1 MRYLFV
7 ANQEPLQGYT
17 EFCNN
22 TYLALFCETRRNG
35 YNGFPNE
42 YEKKEQLC
50 LIGEKASFSQSKVL
64 DGRGVSLDQGN
75 TVTVS
80 TESKFSPD
88 HFSQREIVHSP
99 VQKAHTLIVWDRTNL
114 AQILNWLEYS
124 PRVVV
129 LSELLGI
136 LTNNYIDSFEYN
148 LCIHNVSQRR
158 QYLNSFTQM
167 QDYTKVLTHEIELPE
182 TTTISEISRAVPNN
196 YLQHRVQNGIVCTF
210 SPEISDRLQDLVKD
224 PKMLN
229 KFFTSN
235 SFYFLQD
242 LKSLYF
248 MSKLHI
254 TTFLWENCSKYIM
267 LQKPEEIIHLPENS
281 NALSTSGD
289 STLQSK
295 TEDDSHARGESRL
308 SSDHVSALA
317 QELSTHGEIPD
328 GSYMVYR
335 SIITLFDGYTFSEE
349 CQKRLTKV
357 YNSKSEFNYN
367 ERVVKNF
374 CDRYDYAV
382 TAYANGNFSI
392 ETNISEWLLDVRV
405 NASNVTSLFHK
416 NIYEGGGF
424 KNKGK
429 RLKMFRNGFHEQN
442 VGYKDLIYI
451 LNYIHLHDKA
461 KEEEKRE
468 MLKQVQKVLVL

>member
-50 LIGEKASFSQSKVL
+50 LIGEEVCFKPNTSEIIDRGKEVYFSQDCSSLGKEVCFKSNTSEIMA
-64 DGRGVSLDQGN
+64 VSLDHVTAGN
-75 TVTVS
+75 IGKEVC
-80 TESKFSPD
+80 FSPVP
-88 HFSQREIVHSP
+88 RT
-99 VQKAHTLIVWDRTNL
+99 HTLIVWDRTNL
-114 AQILNWLEYS
+114 VQILNWLEYS

-129 LSELLGI
+129 LSELLEI
-136 LTNNYIDSFEYN
+136 LTNNYINSFEYN

-182 TTTISEISRAVPNN
+182 TTTIGEISRAVPNN

-210 SPEISDRLQDLVKD
+210 SPEISNRLQDLVKD
-224 PKMLN
+224 PEMLN

-267 LQKPEEIIHLPENS
+267 LQKPEGIIHLPENIQ
-281 NALSTSGD
+281 D
-289 STLQSK
+289 IIMQS
-295 TEDDSHARGESRL
+295 EIPNDSH
-308 SSDHVSALA
+308 
-317 QELSTHGEIPD
+317 
-328 GSYMVYR
+328 MVYR
-335 SIITLFDGYTFSEE
+335 SIITLFDGYTFSKE
-349 CQKRLTKV
+349 CQQRLTKV

-374 CDRYDYAV
+374 CDRYGYIV
-382 TAYANGNFSI
+382 TTYANGNFSI
-392 ETNISEWLLDVRV
+392 ETNISEWLLDIRV

-468 MLKQVQKVLVL
+468 MLKQVQKVLAL

>member
-1 MRYLFV
+1 M
-7 ANQEPLQGYT
+7 
-17 EFCNN
+17 
-22 TYLALFCETRRNG
+22 
-35 YNGFPNE
+35 
-42 YEKKEQLC
+42 C
-50 LIGEKASFSQSKVL
+50 LIGDEVSFSQDYS
-64 DGRGVSLDQGN
+64 SLGKE
-75 TVTVS
+75 VH
-80 TESKFSPD
+80 FSPVP
-88 HFSQREIVHSP
+88 RT
-99 VQKAHTLIVWDRTNL
+99 HTLIVWDRTNL
-114 AQILNWLEYS
+114 AQIRNGLEYS

-129 LSELLGI
+129 LSELLEI
-136 LTNNYIDSFEYN
+136 LTNNYINSFEYN

-182 TTTISEISRAVPNN
+182 TTTIGEISRAVPNN

-210 SPEISDRLQDLVKD
+210 SPEISIRLQDLVKD
-224 PKMLN
+224 HEMLN

-267 LQKPEEIIHLPENS
+267 LQKPEGIIHLPENIQ
-281 NALSTSGD
+281 D
-289 STLQSK
+289 IIMQS
-295 TEDDSHARGESRL
+295 EIPNDSH
-308 SSDHVSALA
+308 
-317 QELSTHGEIPD
+317 
-328 GSYMVYR
+328 MVYR
-335 SIITLFDGYTFSEE
+335 SIITLFDGYTFSKE
-349 CQKRLTKV
+349 CQQRLTKV

-374 CDRYDYAV
+374 CDRYGYVV
-382 TAYANGNFSI
+382 TTYANGNFSI
-392 ETNISEWLLDVRV
+392 ETNISEWLLDIRV

-468 MLKQVQKVLVL
+468 MLKQVQKVLAL

>member
-50 LIGEKASFSQSKVL
+50 LIGEEVCFKPNTSEIIDRGKEVYFSQDCSSLGKEVCFKSNTSEITA
-64 DGRGVSLDQGN
+64 VSLDHVTAGN
-75 TVTVS
+75 IGKEVC
-80 TESKFSPD
+80 FSPVP
-88 HFSQREIVHSP
+88 RT
-99 VQKAHTLIVWDRTNL
+99 HTLIVWDRTNL
-114 AQILNWLEYS
+114 VQILNWLEYS

-129 LSELLGI
+129 LSELLEI
-136 LTNNYIDSFEYN
+136 LTNNYINSFEYN

-182 TTTISEISRAVPNN
+182 TTTIGEISRAVPNN

-210 SPEISDRLQDLVKD
+210 SPEISNRLQDLVKD
-224 PKMLN
+224 PEMLN

-267 LQKPEEIIHLPENS
+267 LQKPEGIIHLPENIQ
-281 NALSTSGD
+281 D
-289 STLQSK
+289 IIMQS
-295 TEDDSHARGESRL
+295 EIPNDSH
-308 SSDHVSALA
+308 
-317 QELSTHGEIPD
+317 
-328 GSYMVYR
+328 MVYR
-335 SIITLFDGYTFSEE
+335 SIITLFDGYTFSKE
-349 CQKRLTKV
+349 CQQRLTKV

-374 CDRYDYAV
+374 CDRYGYIV
-382 TAYANGNFSI
+382 TTYANGNFSI
-392 ETNISEWLLDVRV
+392 ETNISEWLLDIRV

-468 MLKQVQKVLVL
+468 MLKQVQKVLAL

>member
-50 LIGEKASFSQSKVL
+50 LIGEKASFSQSEIL
-64 DGRGVSLDQGN
+64 DGRGVS
-75 TVTVS
+75 
-80 TESKFSPD
+80 TESKYSPD
-88 HFSQREIVHSP
+88 HSTQRKIVHSP
-99 VQKAHTLIVWDRTNL
+99 VQRAHTLIVWDRTNL

-124 PRVVV
+124 PRIVV

-136 LTNNYIDSFEYN
+136 LTNNYINSFEYN

-267 LQKPEEIIHLPENS
+267 LQKPEGIIHLPESS
-281 NALSTSGD
+281 NDLST
-289 STLQSK
+289 Q
-295 TEDDSHARGESRL
+295 
-308 SSDHVSALA
+308 
-317 QELSTHGEIPD
+317 GEIPND
-328 GSYMVYR
+328 SYMVYR

-349 CQKRLTKV
+349 CQQRLTKV

-374 CDRYDYAV
+374 CDRYGYAV
-382 TAYANGNFSI
+382 TAYVNGNFSI

-405 NASNVTSLFHK
+405 NSSNVTSLFHK

-468 MLKQVQKVLVL
+468 MLKQVQKVLAL

>member
-50 LIGEKASFSQSKVL
+50 LIGDVQNHSSQKEEVSFSQDYS
-64 DGRGVSLDQGN
+64 SLGKE
-75 TVTVS
+75 VH
-80 TESKFSPD
+80 FSPVP
-88 HFSQREIVHSP
+88 RT
-99 VQKAHTLIVWDRTNL
+99 HTLIVWDRTNL
-114 AQILNWLEYS
+114 AQILNGLEYS

-129 LSELLGI
+129 LSELLEI
-136 LTNNYIDSFEYN
+136 LTNNYINSFEYN

-182 TTTISEISRAVPNN
+182 TTTIGEISRAVPNN

-210 SPEISDRLQDLVKD
+210 SPEISSRLQDLVKD

-267 LQKPEEIIHLPENS
+267 LQKPEGIIHLPENIQDIS
-281 NALSTSGD
+281 TQSDEGNLAQDLFIQGNAPN
-289 STLQSK
+289 
-295 TEDDSHARGESRL
+295 DSH
-308 SSDHVSALA
+308 
-317 QELSTHGEIPD
+317 
-328 GSYMVYR
+328 MVYR
-335 SIITLFDGYTFSEE
+335 SIITLFDGYTFSKE
-349 CQKRLTKV
+349 CQQRLTKV

-374 CDRYDYAV
+374 CDRYGYVV
-382 TAYANGNFSI
+382 TTYANGNFSI
-392 ETNISEWLLDVRV
+392 ETNISEWLLDIRV
-405 NASNVTSLFHK
+405 NASNVTNLFHK

-468 MLKQVQKVLVL
+468 MLKQVQKVLAL

>member
-22 TYLALFCETRRNG
+22 NYLALFCETRRNG

-50 LIGEKASFSQSKVL
+50 LIGEEVCFKPNTSEIIDRGKEVYFSQDCSSLGKEVCFKSNTSEITA
-64 DGRGVSLDQGN
+64 VSLDHVTAGN
-75 TVTVS
+75 IGKEVC
-80 TESKFSPD
+80 FSPVP
-88 HFSQREIVHSP
+88 RT
-99 VQKAHTLIVWDRTNL
+99 HTLIVWDRTNL
-114 AQILNWLEYS
+114 VQILNWLEYS

-129 LSELLGI
+129 LSELLEI
-136 LTNNYIDSFEYN
+136 LTNNYINSFEYN

-182 TTTISEISRAVPNN
+182 TTTIGEISRAVPNN

-210 SPEISDRLQDLVKD
+210 SPEISNRLQDLVKD
-224 PKMLN
+224 PEMLN

-267 LQKPEEIIHLPENS
+267 LQKPEGIIHLPENIQ
-281 NALSTSGD
+281 D
-289 STLQSK
+289 IIMQS
-295 TEDDSHARGESRL
+295 EIPNDSH
-308 SSDHVSALA
+308 
-317 QELSTHGEIPD
+317 
-328 GSYMVYR
+328 MVYR
-335 SIITLFDGYTFSEE
+335 SIITLFDGYTFSKE
-349 CQKRLTKV
+349 CQQRLTKV

-374 CDRYDYAV
+374 CDRYGYIV
-382 TAYANGNFSI
+382 TTYANGNFSI
-392 ETNISEWLLDVRV
+392 ETNISEWLLDIRV

-468 MLKQVQKVLVL
+468 MLKQVQKVLAL

>member
-42 YEKKEQLC
+42 YEKKAQLW
-50 LIGEKASFSQSKVL
+50 LIGEKASFSQSEIL
-64 DGRGVSLDQGN
+64 DGRGVS
-75 TVTVS
+75 
-80 TESKFSPD
+80 TESKYSPD
-88 HFSQREIVHSP
+88 HSTQCEIVHSP
-99 VQKAHTLIVWDRTNL
+99 VQRAHTLIVWDRTNL

-136 LTNNYIDSFEYN
+136 LTNNYINSFEYN

-210 SPEISDRLQDLVKD
+210 SPEISGRLQDLVKD

-267 LQKPEEIIHLPENS
+267 LQKPEGIIHLPESS
-281 NALSTSGD
+281 NDLST
-289 STLQSK
+289 QS
-295 TEDDSHARGESRL
+295 
-308 SSDHVSALA
+308 
-317 QELSTHGEIPD
+317 EIPND
-328 GSYMVYR
+328 SYMVYR

-349 CQKRLTKV
+349 CQQRLTKV

-374 CDRYDYAV
+374 CDRYGYAV
-382 TAYANGNFSI
+382 TAYVNGNFSI

-405 NASNVTSLFHK
+405 NSSNVTSLFHK

-461 KEEEKRE
+461 KEEEEKRE
-468 MLKQVQKVLVL
+468 MLKQVQKVLAL

>member
-50 LIGEKASFSQSKVL
+50 LIGEEVCFKPNTSEIIDRGKEVYFSQDCSSLGKEVCFKSNTSEITA
-64 DGRGVSLDQGN
+64 VSLDHVTAGN
-75 TVTVS
+75 IGKEVC
-80 TESKFSPD
+80 FSPVP
-88 HFSQREIVHSP
+88 RT
-99 VQKAHTLIVWDRTNL
+99 HTLIVWDRTNL
-114 AQILNWLEYS
+114 VQILNWLEYS

-129 LSELLGI
+129 LSELLEI
-136 LTNNYIDSFEYN
+136 LTNNYINSFEYN

-182 TTTISEISRAVPNN
+182 TTTIGEISRAVPNN

-210 SPEISDRLQDLVKD
+210 SPEISNRLQDLVKD
-224 PKMLN
+224 PEMLN

-267 LQKPEEIIHLPENS
+267 LQKPEGIIHLPENIQ
-281 NALSTSGD
+281 D
-289 STLQSK
+289 IIMQS
-295 TEDDSHARGESRL
+295 EIPNDSH
-308 SSDHVSALA
+308 
-317 QELSTHGEIPD
+317 
-328 GSYMVYR
+328 MVYR
-335 SIITLFDGYTFSEE
+335 SIITLFDGYTFSKE
-349 CQKRLTKV
+349 CQQRLTKV

-374 CDRYDYAV
+374 CDRYGYIV
-382 TAYANGNFSI
+382 TTYANGNFSI
-392 ETNISEWLLDVRV
+392 ETNISEWLLDIRV

>member
-50 LIGEKASFSQSKVL
+50 LIGEKDNSKL
-64 DGRGVSLDQGN
+64 N
-75 TVTVS
+75 T
-80 TESKFSPD
+80 SKDDDKLKDACF
-88 HFSQREIVHSP
+88 QP
-99 VQKAHTLIVWDRTNL
+99 VPRAHTLIVWDRTNL
-114 AQILNWLEYS
+114 AQILSGLEYS

-129 LSELLGI
+129 LSELLRI
-136 LTNNYIDSFEYN
+136 LTNNYINSFEYN

-182 TTTISEISRAVPNN
+182 TTTIGEISRAVPNN

-224 PKMLN
+224 HEMLN

-267 LQKPEEIIHLPENS
+267 LQKPEGIIHLPESS
-281 NALSTSGD
+281 NALSTHGNSQSETKDGRD
-289 STLQSK
+289 VST
-295 TEDDSHARGESRL
+295 ESL
-308 SSDHVSALA
+308 DLA
-317 QELSTHGEIPD
+317 QDLSTQSEIPND
-328 GSYMVYR
+328 SYMVYR

-349 CQKRLTKV
+349 CQQRLTKV

-374 CDRYDYAV
+374 CDRYGYVV

>member
-50 LIGEKASFSQSKVL
+50 LIGEEASFSQSEIL

-80 TESKFSPD
+80 TESKYSPD
-88 HFSQREIVHSP
+88 HSTQCKDVCFSQSMSEITTRDEGIRFSP
-99 VQKAHTLIVWDRTNL
+99 VPRAHTLIVWDRTNL

-136 LTNNYIDSFEYN
+136 LTNNYINSFEYN

-210 SPEISDRLQDLVKD
+210 SPEISNRLQDLVKD

-267 LQKPEEIIHLPENS
+267 LQKPEGIIHLPESS
-281 NALSTSGD
+281 NDLST
-289 STLQSK
+289 QS
-295 TEDDSHARGESRL
+295 E
-308 SSDHVSALA
+308 V
-317 QELSTHGEIPD
+317 PNN
-328 GSYMVYR
+328 SYIVYR

-349 CQKRLTKV
+349 CQQRLTKV

-374 CDRYDYAV
+374 CDRYGYAV
-382 TAYANGNFSI
+382 TAYVNGNFSI

-405 NASNVTSLFHK
+405 NSSNVTSLFHK

-468 MLKQVQKVLVL
+468 MLKQVQKVLAL

>member
-42 YEKKEQLC
+42 YEKKDQLC
-50 LIGEKASFSQSKVL
+50 LIGEKASFSQSEIL
-64 DGRGVSLDQGN
+64 DGRGVS
-75 TVTVS
+75 
-80 TESKFSPD
+80 TESKYSPD
-88 HFSQREIVHSP
+88 HSTQCEIVHSP
-99 VQKAHTLIVWDRTNL
+99 VQRAHTLIVWDRTNL

-136 LTNNYIDSFEYN
+136 LTNNYINSFEYN

-210 SPEISDRLQDLVKD
+210 SPEISGRLQDLVKD

-267 LQKPEEIIHLPENS
+267 LQKPEGIIHLPESS
-281 NALSTSGD
+281 NDLST
-289 STLQSK
+289 QS
-295 TEDDSHARGESRL
+295 
-308 SSDHVSALA
+308 
-317 QELSTHGEIPD
+317 EIPND
-328 GSYMVYR
+328 SYMVYR

-349 CQKRLTKV
+349 CQQRLTKV

-374 CDRYDYAV
+374 CDRYGYAV
-382 TAYANGNFSI
+382 TAYVNGNFSI

-405 NASNVTSLFHK
+405 NSSNVTSLFHK

-461 KEEEKRE
+461 KEEEEKRE
-468 MLKQVQKVLVL
+468 MLKQVQKVLAL

>member
-50 LIGEKASFSQSKVL
+50 LIGDEVSFSQDYS
-64 DGRGVSLDQGN
+64 SLGEEVHFKSN
-75 TVTVS
+75 TSEIIDRDEEVC
-80 TESKFSPD
+80 FSPVP
-88 HFSQREIVHSP
+88 RT
-99 VQKAHTLIVWDRTNL
+99 HTLIVWDRTNL
-114 AQILNWLEYS
+114 AQILNGLEYS

-129 LSELLGI
+129 LSELLEI
-136 LTNNYIDSFEYN
+136 LTNNYINSFEYN

-182 TTTISEISRAVPNN
+182 TTTIGEISRAVPNN
-196 YLQHRVQNGIVCTF
+196 YLQHRVQNCIVCTF
-210 SPEISDRLQDLVKD
+210 SPEISSRLQDLVKD
-224 PKMLN
+224 HEMLN

-267 LQKPEEIIHLPENS
+267 LQKPEGIIHLPENIQ
-281 NALSTSGD
+281 D
-289 STLQSK
+289 IIMQS
-295 TEDDSHARGESRL
+295 EIPNDSH
-308 SSDHVSALA
+308 
-317 QELSTHGEIPD
+317 
-328 GSYMVYR
+328 MVYR
-335 SIITLFDGYTFSEE
+335 SIITLFDGYTFSKE
-349 CQKRLTKV
+349 CQQRLTKV

-374 CDRYDYAV
+374 CDRYGYVV
-382 TAYANGNFSI
+382 TTYANGNFSI
-392 ETNISEWLLDVRV
+392 ETNISEWLLDIRV

-468 MLKQVQKVLVL
+468 MLKQVQKVLAL

>member
-50 LIGEKASFSQSKVL
+50 LIGEKASFSQSEIL
-64 DGRGVSLDQGN
+64 DGRGVS
-75 TVTVS
+75 
-80 TESKFSPD
+80 TESKYSPD
-88 HFSQREIVHSP
+88 HSTQCEIVHSP
-99 VQKAHTLIVWDRTNL
+99 VQRAHTLIVWNRTNL

-136 LTNNYIDSFEYN
+136 LTNNYINSFEYN

-267 LQKPEEIIHLPENS
+267 LQKPEGIIHLPESS
-281 NALSTSGD
+281 NDLST
-289 STLQSK
+289 Q
-295 TEDDSHARGESRL
+295 
-308 SSDHVSALA
+308 
-317 QELSTHGEIPD
+317 GEIPND
-328 GSYMVYR
+328 SYMVYR

-349 CQKRLTKV
+349 CQQRLTKV

-374 CDRYDYAV
+374 CDRYGYAV
-382 TAYANGNFSI
+382 TAYVNGNFSI

-405 NASNVTSLFHK
+405 NSSNVTSLFHK

-468 MLKQVQKVLVL
+468 MLKQVQKVLAL

>member
-50 LIGEKASFSQSKVL
+50 LIGEEVCFKPNTSEIIDRGKEVYFSQDCSSLGKEVCFKSNTSEITA
-64 DGRGVSLDQGN
+64 VSLDHVTAGN
-75 TVTVS
+75 IGKEVC
-80 TESKFSPD
+80 FSPVP
-88 HFSQREIVHSP
+88 RT
-99 VQKAHTLIVWDRTNL
+99 HTLIVWDRTNL
-114 AQILNWLEYS
+114 VQILNWLEYS

-129 LSELLGI
+129 LSELLEI
-136 LTNNYIDSFEYN
+136 LTNNYINSFEYN

-182 TTTISEISRAVPNN
+182 TTTIGEISRAVPNN

-210 SPEISDRLQDLVKD
+210 SPEISNRLQDLVKD
-224 PKMLN
+224 PEMLN

-267 LQKPEEIIHLPENS
+267 LQKPEGIIHLPENIQ
-281 NALSTSGD
+281 D
-289 STLQSK
+289 IIMQS
-295 TEDDSHARGESRL
+295 EIPNDSH
-308 SSDHVSALA
+308 
-317 QELSTHGEIPD
+317 
-328 GSYMVYR
+328 MVYR
-335 SIITLFDGYTFSEE
+335 SIITLFDGYTFSKE
-349 CQKRLTKV
+349 CQQRLTKV

-374 CDRYDYAV
+374 CDRYGYVV
-382 TAYANGNFSI
+382 TTYANGNFSI
-392 ETNISEWLLDVRV
+392 ETNISEWLLDIRV

-424 KNKGK
+424 RNKGK

-468 MLKQVQKVLVL
+468 ILKQVQKVLVL